1 MRTYVYTTF
10 RVFCTFFQAGAG
22 TSNFFWVDVAHS
34 NHSLA
39 GSGRKQAHEL
49 APVAPCAPD
58 SETRPSPR
66 RVVEVGVEYLCACT
80 CVCVCVCV
88 CVRARAFV
96 FVFVFVFVC
105 ACLSSCVFRR
115 MTGETTEEKSHLL
128 LEGGSLDLQQLA
140 PWCAPRTCVCLNAH
154 ASHTQSESA
163 GEMTGRERRYAERS
177 LQARKD
183 RSNADLHIHSQRT
196 SDKRQK
202 SRREESTRVGR
213 VSILQDWVLSTAHP
227 HL

>member
-1 MRTYVYTTF
+1 VQAPPIFFGSTSHIATT
-10 RVFCTFFQAGAG
+10 RWRAAGESRP
-22 TSNFFWVDVAHS
+22 TNW
-34 NHSLA
+34 
-39 GSGRKQAHEL
+39 
-49 APVAPCAPD
+49 
-58 SETRPSPR
+58 RPSRPAPQTVKR
-66 RVVEVGVEYLCACT
+66 AHLRAESLKLELSTCACACA
-80 CVCVCVCV
+80 CVCVCGCA
-88 CVRARAFV
+88 RARAV
-96 FVFVFVFVC
+96 VVVVGVGVVC

-202 SRREESTRVGR
+202 PRREESTRVGR
-213 VSILQDWVLSTAHP
+213 VSILQDWVLCTAHP